1 MNTNENKAK
10 LWSMCASM
18 GLFNNVNKAFEPQI
32 KNLFEENI
40 LKFNTTNNA
49 DVNVNV
55 LNNFFIEEFKRNLG
69 KLLGTNADTSTILEQ
84 KQKEYREMF
93 QPQVPPPI
101 DFGTEKDKPIEGNM
115 EDILREKEEERKKE
129 MSRILGQQPLPLT
142 NVNEPSN
149 FSLSSINSMN
159 QNIQPSM
166 NTPSLQSINN
176 PFMGQMNNQNNLQN
190 NLQSNNSQVLKILE
204 KQSIILMKLLESQVK
219 IIELLQKK

>member
-1 MNTNENKAK
+1 MNTIENKAK
-10 LWSMCASM
+10 LWNACANM
-18 GLFNNVNKAFEPQI
+18 GLFNNVNPAFEPQI
-32 KNLFEENI
+32 KQLFEENI
-40 LKFNTTNNA
+40 LKFNTNNNA
-49 DVNVNV
+49 DVNLSV
-55 LNNFFIEEFKRNLG
+55 LNNFFMEEFKRNLG

-93 QPQVPPPI
+93 QPQVPAPI

-149 FSLSSINSMN
+149 FSLSSINSTNKVVPQSMNQSMMMN
-159 QNIQPSM
+159 QNI
-166 NTPSLQSINN
+166 NN
-176 PFMGQMNNQNNLQN
+176 PFSIQTMNQTMDSQT
-190 NLQSNNSQVLKILE
+190 NNSQVLKILE

>member
-1 MNTNENKAK
+1 MNSRENKEK
-10 LWSMCASM
+10 LWSICASM
-18 GLFNNVNKAFEPQI
+18 GLFNNVNKTFEPQVI
-32 KNLFEENI
+32 NLFEENI

-49 DVNVNV
+49 DVNINV

-93 QPQVPPPI
+93 QPQVPSPI
-101 DFGTEKDKPIEGNM
+101 EFGTEKDKPIEGNM

-149 FSLSSINSMN
+149 LSLSSINSIN
-159 QNIQPSM
+159 QTIQPPM
-166 NTPSLQSINN
+166 NNN
-176 PFMGQMNNQNNLQN
+176 FMGQMTPNIQ
-190 NLQSNNSQVLKILE
+190 NNSQILKILE